1 MGISCRMF
9 LLDKDDSLYR
19 LPNAKFEQILRDP
32 TSCRLARFAG
42 SRVRMTDVAVELID
56 RQPICVVWITFGF
69 LAFDEDGYF
78 DLAAYDRHQ
87 RARAELALALPTTET
102 KSERMVVDATN
113 RFVAQ
118 GSRWTPSRALQRRID
133 AAALDQ
139 VKCTRLKFG
148 PNLSRL

>member
-1 MGISCRMF
+1 MEISCRMF

-19 LPNAKFEQILRDP
+19 LPNAKFDQILRDP
-32 TSCRLARFAG
+32 TSCRLTRFAG

-69 LAFDEDGYF
+69 LTFDEDGYF

-118 GSRWTPSRALQRRID
+118 GGRWTPSRALQQRID
-133 AAALDQ
+133 AAALEQ
-139 VKCTRLKFG
+139 VKCARL
-148 PNLSRL
+148 

>member
-19 LPNAKFEQILRDP
+19 LPNAKFDQILRDP
-32 TSCRLARFAG
+32 TSSRLTRFAG

-87 RARAELALALPTTET
+87 RARAELALALPTTEP

-133 AAALDQ
+133 AAALEQ
-139 VKCTRLKFG
+139 VKCARL
-148 PNLSRL
+148 

>member
-19 LPNAKFEQILRDP
+19 LPNAKFDQILRDP
-32 TSCRLARFAG
+32 TSCRLTRFAG
-42 SRVRMTDVAVELID
+42 SRVRMTVVAVELID

-87 RARAELALALPTTET
+87 RARAELALALPTTEP

-133 AAALDQ
+133 AAVLDQ

>member
-19 LPNAKFEQILRDP
+19 LPNAKFDQILRDP
-32 TSCRLARFAG
+32 TSCRLTRFAG

-69 LAFDEDGYF
+69 LTFDEDGYF

-118 GSRWTPSRALQRRID
+118 GSRWTPSSALQQRID

-139 VKCTRLKFG
+139 VKCTRL
-148 PNLSRL
+148 